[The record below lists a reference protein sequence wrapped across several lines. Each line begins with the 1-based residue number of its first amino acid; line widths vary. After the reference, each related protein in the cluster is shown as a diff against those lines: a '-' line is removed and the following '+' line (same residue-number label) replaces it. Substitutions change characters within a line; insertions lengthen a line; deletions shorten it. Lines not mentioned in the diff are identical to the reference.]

1 MCLENLRNKKFEAQI
16 AGMMFM
22 LLLYSDCRVNELEW
36 QAHCYAHVLFYSNL
50 VVDKRCISTNNL

>member
-1 MCLENLRNKKFEAQI
+1 MYLQCIEIMCLENLRNKKFEEQI

-36 QAHCYAHVLFYSNL
+36 QAHCYAHVLSHVL
-50 VVDKRCISTNNL
+50 